1 MSHERGF
8 TLLEVLIAFVIAA
21 LALGVLFQGTTDS
34 LGSVRVSGQYQEAL
48 SRARSHL
55 EAAGLASWLTPGEQR
70 GEDGHGFRWLVRT
83 VAAGSV
89 PVARGDAA
97 AMAQGGRLGGRLVLY
112 EVVVIVSWKSGIG
125 QREVTLEAR
134 RLGLVPPVSP

>member
-21 LALGVLFQGTTDS
+21 LALGVLFQGTAGS

-55 EAAGLASWLTPGEQR
+55 EAAGLASRLTPPSKPAVINALH
-70 GEDGHGFRWLVRT
+70 DG
-83 VAAGSV
+83 AV
-89 PVARGDAA
+89 PLT
-97 AMAQGGRLGGRLVLY
+97 Q
-112 EVVVIVSWKSGIG
+112 S
-125 QREVTLEAR
+125 T
-134 RLGLVPPVSP
+134 

>member
-21 LALGVLFQGTTDS
+21 LALGVLFQGTAGS

-55 EAAGLASWLTPGEQR
+55 EAAGLASRLTPGEQR

-97 AMAQGGRLGGRLVLY
+97 AMAQGGRLVLY
-112 EVVVIVSWKSGIG
+112 EVVVSVSWKSGIG
-125 QREVTLEAR
+125 QREVTLESR
-134 RLGLVPPVSP
+134 RLGLVPSVAP

>member
-1 MSHERGF
+1 MIRERGF

-21 LALGVLFQGTTDS
+21 LALGGLFQGTTAS

-55 EAAGLASWLTPGEQR
+55 EATGIGSRLMPGEQR
-70 GEDGHGFRWLVRT
+70 GEDGHGFRWRVRT
-83 VAAGSV
+83 VAAGGV
-89 PVARGDAA
+89 PLARGDAA
-97 AMAQGGRLGGRLVLY
+97 AVARGARLVLY
-112 EVVVIVSWKSGIG
+112 DVVVVVSWGGGIR
-125 QREVTLEAR
+125 QREVRLESR